1 MTGQDDNHRVSRIQI
16 DPAAQRRRLA
26 TLAADLAHTE
36 DSVADTLERMALM
49 RPYDAAALRA
59 RAAQARQH
67 AALERNRADT
77 FSHPRQSRP
86 VGARSVP

>member
-1 MTGQDDNHRVSRIQI
+1 MTGQDDDYHLSRIQI
-16 DPAAQRRRLA
+16 DPAVQRRRLA

-36 DSVADTLERMALM
+36 DRVADTLERMALL

-67 AALERNRADT
+67 AALERSRAAM
-77 FSHPRQSRP
+77 FSHSRHPRRI
-86 VGARSVP
+86 GARPAR

>member
-1 MTGQDDNHRVSRIQI
+1 MTGQDDDYRLNRMQI
-16 DPAAQRRRLA
+16 DPAIQRRRLA
-26 TLAADLAHTE
+26 TLATDIAHTE

-67 AALERNRADT
+67 AALERNRAAG
-77 FSHPRQSRP
+77 FSHPRKPRRI
-86 VGARSVP
+86 GTRSGR